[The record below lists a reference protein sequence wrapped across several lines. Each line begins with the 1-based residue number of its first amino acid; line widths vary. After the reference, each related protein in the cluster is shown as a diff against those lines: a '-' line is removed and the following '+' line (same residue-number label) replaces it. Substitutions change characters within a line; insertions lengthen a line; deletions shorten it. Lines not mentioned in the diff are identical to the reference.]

1 MSNRNYYETVE
12 SVNSDIIKII
22 EGTANAEDL
31 QKFFDKN
38 WSYITKNG
46 YLKAIYAAFDG
57 NKTSLLDLLMDRNN
71 FDYVEGGF
79 TYIWAMNM
87 YLSDK
92 RHDVFKWSMQ
102 WLLKHNVTYDI
113 SACFDLCC
121 LFGEKINAEFLYSN
135 YKIDITLQN
144 YRPLANAC
152 FRKHLELAMWLDSM
166 APMSTNA
173 DDIHNVFKSAC
184 SQLDI
189 ALWFYNKYENLI
201 RTYLPF
207 DKLWNIFNNAV
218 TRNSMSVVKWL
229 YKTWDNKFTLS
240 DQAFGIACRAGLY
253 ENVEWIL
260 ETFPDTNIYKD
271 DCYGMVSAVCRTDE
285 NENYCKIVDMLL
297 NKYSAEFIQG
307 KLSFPEQ
314 WNLWFRQNKEVQHVL
329 SREIVRGN
337 KNIINMCEKYN
348 IKYKICEK
356 KEGAFGWHEAVF

>member
-1 MSNRNYYETVE
+1 
-12 SVNSDIIKII
+12 
-22 EGTANAEDL
+22 
-31 QKFFDKN
+31 
-38 WSYITKNG
+38 
-46 YLKAIYAAFDG
+46 
-57 NKTSLLDLLMDRNN
+57 
-71 FDYVEGGF
+71 
-79 TYIWAMNM
+79 
-87 YLSDK
+87 
-92 RHDVFKWSMQ
+92 
-102 WLLKHNVTYDI
+102 
-113 SACFDLCC
+113 
-121 LFGEKINAEFLYSN
+121 LYFN

-166 APMSTNA
+166 APMSENA

-184 SQLDI
+184 YQLDI

-201 RTYLPF
+201 RTHLPF

-229 YKTWDNKFTLS
+229 YEILKETQNNKEGAGHKDCQDLTALPSGVSRPTVGGNVVPLS

-307 KLSFPEQ
+307 NFVPEQ

-337 KNIINMCEKYN
+337 QNIIDMCEKYN
-348 IKYKICEK
+348 IKYNICEK
-356 KEGAFGWHEAVF
+356 KDGAFGWSEAVF

>member
-102 WLLKHNVTYDI
+102 WLLEHNVTYDI

-121 LFGEKINAEFLYSN
+121 LFGEKINAVFLYNN

-184 SQLDI
+184 FQLDI

-201 RTYLPF
+201 RTHLPY
-207 DKLWNIFNNAV
+207 DKMYNIFNNAV

-229 YKTWDNKFTLS
+229 YEILKETQNNKEGAGGNVVPLS

-285 NENYCKIVDMLL
+285 NANYCQIVDMLL
-297 NKYSAEFIQG
+297 NKYSAEFI
-307 KLSFPEQ
+307 K
-314 WNLWFRQNKEVQHVL
+314 NKEVQHVL

-337 KNIINMCEKYN
+337 QNIIDMCKKYN

-356 KEGAFGWHEAVF
+356 KDGAFGWSEAVF